1 MNGSTRGLRLST
13 LTTQILDNVWGRVYG
28 PSMSKIAEVRIA
40 HGMTQEQVARQAG
53 LALNTVKNIE
63 RTGRGHSDNVR
74 AIARVLGVPLD
85 DLFDEATA

>member
-1 MNGSTRGLRLST
+1 
-13 LTTQILDNVWGRVYG
+13 
-28 PSMSKIAEVRIA
+28 MSKIAEVRIA